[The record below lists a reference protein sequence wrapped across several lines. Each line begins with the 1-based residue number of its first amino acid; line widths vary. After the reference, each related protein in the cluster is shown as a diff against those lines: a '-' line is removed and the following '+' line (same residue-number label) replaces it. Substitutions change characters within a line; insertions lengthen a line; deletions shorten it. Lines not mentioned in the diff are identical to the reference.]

1 MNSAPRVFID
11 TNILFYAY
19 SDDPK
24 RDIAWV
30 CLEGPYHISVQT
42 LNEFARSAHRK
53 LGLEWMTIAR
63 ITQDTAIRAAEVYP
77 LTFDIHKDGIDYANR
92 YGIGIYDALQ
102 LSCAVTNGG
111 TLFVSED
118 MHDGM
123 VIEDRLTIRNP
134 FA

>member
-1 MNSAPRVFID
+1 MITAPRVFID
-11 TNILFYAY
+11 TNVLFYAY

-24 RDIAWV
+24 RDVAWL
-30 CLEGPYHISVQT
+30 CLEGSYYISVQT

-53 LGLEWMTIAR
+53 LGLDWITIAR
-63 ITQDTAIRAAEVYP
+63 ITDDTAIRAAAVYP
-77 LTFDIHKDGIDYANR
+77 LTFDVHQRGTEYAGR
-92 YGIGIYDALQ
+92 YGIGIYDALH
-102 LSCAVTNGG
+102 LSCAFENGG